1 MDDYKIDGQIVCL
14 TSPEFALSY
23 KWYPEAKSFKDNPK
37 IQFISAQSIDKYRNN
52 GYEFDKDIVEGKVL
66 AAHPFKPKTFIEFDT
81 AEHHIYSEK
90 VNAMYELAYRLG
102 AKSIEQKFVLEDI
115 EQLKI
120 DSSCNLSYAKI
131 NIDAKSKREEAQ
143 KKTSKYHKKQTFEGN
158 YNKDSWEKAKLT
170 AKKYGLDKDA
180 EINNLIITR
189 NPDEKN
195 KSRKILNL
203 TNEGKIIVFK
213 LIKEMYEWEG
223 NFFKDY
229 SPEDFEKFKKMIY
242 DYSQKTIDSLEQ
254 FK

>member
-90 VNAMYELAYRLG
+90 VNAMCELAYRLG

-120 DSSCNLSYAKI
+120 DSSGNLSYAKI
-131 NIDAKSKREEAQ
+131 NIDAKVKREEAQ

-189 NPDEKN
+189 NPDESLML
-195 KSRKILNL
+195 KSETVTIEMYRELKS
-203 TNEGKIIVFK
+203 
-213 LIKEMYEWEG
+213 IKELVASING
-223 NFFKDY
+223 LRGVAGFNANF
-229 SPEDFEKFKKMIY
+229 SSDFLKI
-242 DYSQKTIDSLEQ
+242 QKYTLESTII
-254 FK
+254 F